1 MYKNQLSQHFTYIY
15 SKRKLPGTHNM
26 YRGDA
31 VLSPP
36 RNHGSILLGNKFIGI
51 YMYFMSN
58 AKIKIFK
65 QRLLNLD
72 FALTQ
77 NEKFYFFFLSSVLF

>member
-36 RNHGSILLGNKFIGI
+36 RNHGSILLGNKI
-51 YMYFMSN
+51 YRHIHVFHVKCKSSN
-58 AKIKIFK
+58 I
-65 QRLLNLD
+65 
-72 FALTQ
+72 
-77 NEKFYFFFLSSVLF
+77 

>member
-36 RNHGSILLGNKFIGI
+36 RNHGSILLGNKI
-51 YMYFMSN
+51 
-58 AKIKIFK
+58 
-65 QRLLNLD
+65 
-72 FALTQ
+72 
-77 NEKFYFFFLSSVLF
+77 

>member
-1 MYKNQLSQHFTYIY
+1 MYKNQLSQHLTYIY

-36 RNHGSILLGNKFIGI
+36 RNHGSILLGNKI
-51 YMYFMSN
+51 YRHIHVFHVKCKN
-58 AKIKIFK
+58 
-65 QRLLNLD
+65 
-72 FALTQ
+72 
-77 NEKFYFFFLSSVLF
+77 

>member
-36 RNHGSILLGNKFIGI
+36 RNHGSILLGNKI
-51 YMYFMSN
+51 YRYGTC
-58 AKIKIFK
+58 I
-65 QRLLNLD
+65 
-72 FALTQ
+72 
-77 NEKFYFFFLSSVLF
+77 SSQMQKLKY